1 MAERPVIRRC
11 AIYTRKSSEEG
22 LEQAY
27 NSLAAQRDACT
38 AYIASQKH
46 EGWTLVHK
54 AYDDGGFSGGNL
66 QRPALEDLME
76 DIGKGEIDIIVVYKI
91 DRLTRSLADFA
102 KLTEVLDRHNV
113 SFVAVTQQF
122 NTSTSMGR
130 LTLNVLL
137 SFAQFEREVAG
148 ERIRDKIAASKRRG
162 MWMGGHPPLGYEV
175 KARKL
180 VIVPE
185 EAETVRHLFRRYL
198 ALRSVQLLRR
208 ELASSGMRSKRKVL
222 QDGSVVGGVIFS
234 RGALYTIL
242 KNPLY
247 RGLIQHK
254 GECFPGEHEPI
265 VDDKLFSDVQRAL
278 EQQGPGDDARRKLAS
293 PALLKGLVFDAQGER
308 LQPTHCS
315 KGRTKYRYYTSK
327 SLLKEGR
334 PQATSGFRVPA
345 PDLEMIIIR
354 SLAGHLRKKQWVA
367 ALIHSPGDLP
377 PALQKAQG
385 IAVDIERQPIR
396 NTGMIGDLVAR
407 ITVDRRNIHLRVN
420 RDRLVALLI
429 GRHPDETQSAPD
441 GLPLEIEITSHLL
454 RCGKQVRLVIDE
466 TGDQPDPDP
475 HPGLVGEILRARRW
489 FDALSS
495 GEVPTIATLA
505 RVEGVSASYISLK
518 ISLAFLA
525 PDIVETIIDGM
536 QPMSLTPE
544 RLKKACPLPA
554 SWEEQRAFL
563 LA

>member
-1 MAERPVIRRC
+1 M
-11 AIYTRKSSEEG
+11 
-22 LEQAY
+22 
-27 NSLAAQRDACT
+27 
-38 AYIASQKH
+38 
-46 EGWTLVHK
+46 
-54 AYDDGGFSGGNL
+54 
-66 QRPALEDLME
+66 
-76 DIGKGEIDIIVVYKI
+76 
-91 DRLTRSLADFA
+91 
-102 KLTEVLDRHNV
+102 

-137 SFAQFEREVAG
+137 SFAQFEREVTG

-175 KARKL
+175 KARRL
-180 VIVPE
+180 IIVPE
-185 EAETVRHLFRRYL
+185 EADTVRHLFRRYL
-198 ALRSVQLLRR
+198 ELRSVQLLRR
-208 ELASSGMRSKRKVL
+208 ELTSSGMRSKRKVL
-222 QDGSVVGGVIFS
+222 QDGSVVGGMIFS

-242 KNPLY
+242 KNPIY

-265 VDDKLFSDVQRAL
+265 VEEKLFSDVQRVL
-278 EQQGPGDDARRKLAS
+278 EQQGPGDKARRKLSS

-334 PQATSGFRVPA
+334 QQATSGFRVPA
-345 PDLEMIIIR
+345 PDLEMIVIR

-367 ALIHSPGDLP
+367 GLIHGPGDLL
-377 PALQKAQG
+377 PALEKAQG
-385 IAVDIERQPIR
+385 IAVDIERQPIM
-396 NTGMIGDLVAR
+396 NTGMIGDLITR
-407 ITVDRRNIHLRVN
+407 ITMDKRNIQLRVN
-420 RDRLVALLI
+420 RDQLVALLT
-429 GRHPDETQSAPD
+429 GRHPEDAQSPLD
-441 GLPLEIEITSHLL
+441 SLPLAIDITGHLL

-466 TGDQPDPDP
+466 TGDQPDSDP
-475 HPGLVGEILRARRW
+475 HPRLVAEILRARRW

-495 GEVPTIATLA
+495 GEIPTIAALA
-505 RVEGVSASYISLK
+505 RAEGVSASYISLK

-525 PDIVETIIDGM
+525 PDIVETIFDGM

-554 SWEEQRAFL
+554 SWEEQRALL

>member
-1 MAERPVIRRC
+1 MIVHDGADDSARWNRSSVAVGVAASRRTAPKAGTRFGCSDAANLRSHRPLPDNNIKRLQNGLAATASPTYGETAVTEFIDMRRVEIDC
-11 AIYTRKSSEEG
+11 AIG
-22 LEQAY
+22 
-27 NSLAAQRDACT
+27 C
-38 AYIASQKH
+38 
-46 EGWTLVHK
+46 
-54 AYDDGGFSGGNL
+54 
-66 QRPALEDLME
+66 M
-76 DIGKGEIDIIVVYKI
+76 
-91 DRLTRSLADFA
+91 
-102 KLTEVLDRHNV
+102 
-113 SFVAVTQQF
+113 
-122 NTSTSMGR
+122 
-130 LTLNVLL
+130 TLNVLL

-198 ALRSVQLLRR
+198 ELRSVQLLRR
-208 ELASSGMRSKRKVL
+208 EQASSGVRSKRKIL
-222 QDGSVVGGVIFS
+222 QDGSVVGGVTFS

-242 KNPLY
+242 KSPLY

-265 VDDKLFSDVQRAL
+265 VDEKLFSDVQRIL
-278 EQQGPGDDARRKLAS
+278 RQQGPGDEARRKLAS

-327 SLLKEGR
+327 SLLTEGR

-345 PDLEMIIIR
+345 PDLEMIVIR
-354 SLAGHLRKKQWVA
+354 SLAGHLRNKQWVA
-367 ALIHSPGDLP
+367 ALINSPGDLP
-377 PALQKAQG
+377 PALQRAQG
-385 IAVDIERQPIR
+385 IAVDVERQPIM
-396 NTGMIGDLVAR
+396 NTGMIDDFVTR
-407 ITVDRRNIHLRVN
+407 ITIDRRNIHLRIN
-420 RDRLVALLI
+420 RDRLFALLT
-429 GRHPDETQSAPD
+429 GRHSEDAQSPLNS
-441 GLPLEIEITSHLL
+441 LPLEIEITSHLL
-454 RCGKQVRLVIDE
+454 RCGKQVRLVIGE
-466 TGDQPDPDP
+466 TGDRPDSDP
-475 HPGLVGEILRARRW
+475 HPRLVGEILRARRW

-495 GEVPTIATLA
+495 GEVPTIAALA
-505 RVEGVSASYISLK
+505 KAEGVSASYISLK

-544 RLKKACPLPA
+544 RLKQACPLPS
-554 SWEEQRAFL
+554 SWEEQRALL

>member
-1 MAERPVIRRC
+1 MVNRPAIRRC

-22 LEQAY
+22 LDQAY

-46 EGWTLVHK
+46 EGWTMVQK

-66 QRPALEDLME
+66 QRPALEELME

-102 KLTEVLDRHNV
+102 KLTEVLDRHSV

-198 ALRSVQLLRR
+198 ELRSVQLLRR

-315 KGRTKYRYYTSK
+315 KGRTKYRYYTSQ

-334 PQATSGFRVPA
+334 ARTTSGFRVPA

-475 HPGLVGEILRARRW
+475 HPGLVG
-489 FDALSS
+489 
-495 GEVPTIATLA
+495 
-505 RVEGVSASYISLK
+505 
-518 ISLAFLA
+518 
-525 PDIVETIIDGM
+525 
-536 QPMSLTPE
+536 
-544 RLKKACPLPA
+544 
-554 SWEEQRAFL
+554 
-563 LA
+563 